1 MIADFLSVG
10 RFRRLNGSAEI
21 SAKARM
27 IFASSIDIEK
37 LLEQKLFDENLYAAI
52 SQNMIYLPALR
63 DRKSDI
69 LLLAEHF
76 VEKYSKIHHKDIRR
90 ISTPAINMMTIYA
103 WPGNVR
109 ELENC
114 IERAVISS
122 HDSAISGYNL
132 TPAVR
137 SAYMHR
143 KLPYGEDV
151 DFISIVESFERELI
165 TEALK
170 ANRGN
175 AAAAARRLNL
185 TERII
190 NYKIKKYSITTS
202 WYKSGR

>member
-1 MIADFLSVG
+1 
-10 RFRRLNGSAEI
+10 
-21 SAKARM
+21 
-27 IFASSIDIEK
+27 
-37 LLEQKLFDENLYAAI
+37 
-52 SQNMIYLPALR
+52 
-63 DRKSDI
+63 
-69 LLLAEHF
+69 
-76 VEKYSKIHHKDIRR
+76 
-90 ISTPAINMMTIYA
+90 
-103 WPGNVR
+103 
-109 ELENC
+109 
-114 IERAVISS
+114 
-122 HDSAISGYNL
+122 
-132 TPAVR
+132 
-137 SAYMHR
+137 MHR

>member
-1 MIADFLSVG
+1 M
-10 RFRRLNGSAEI
+10 
-21 SAKARM
+21 
-27 IFASSIDIEK
+27 
-37 LLEQKLFDENLYAAI
+37 
-52 SQNMIYLPALR
+52 
-63 DRKSDI
+63 
-69 LLLAEHF
+69 LLAEHF
-76 VEKYSKIHHKDIRR
+76 VEKYGKIHHKDIRR

-122 HDSAISGYNL
+122 HDAAISGYNL

>member
-1 MIADFLSVG
+1 M
-10 RFRRLNGSAEI
+10 
-21 SAKARM
+21 M
-27 IFASSIDIEK
+27 SI
-37 LLEQKLFDENLYAAI
+37 Y
-52 SQNMIYLPALR
+52 
-63 DRKSDI
+63 
-69 LLLAEHF
+69 
-76 VEKYSKIHHKDIRR
+76 
-90 ISTPAINMMTIYA
+90 T